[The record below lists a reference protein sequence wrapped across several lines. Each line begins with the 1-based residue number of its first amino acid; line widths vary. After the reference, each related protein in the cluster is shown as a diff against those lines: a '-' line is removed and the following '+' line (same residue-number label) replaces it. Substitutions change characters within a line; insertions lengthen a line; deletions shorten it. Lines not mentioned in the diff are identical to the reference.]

1 MPGSHHVAASEEMGA
16 MSHPYHIVIAEDFD
30 AVRTLLIRLI
40 GNRYPNATIS
50 AVADGILAYDIIVR
64 SGADL
69 LIATTHLPVLD
80 GPSLIRRLRRQ
91 QATIPILLLSSD
103 PAMASVG
110 AQAGADRFLLKPF
123 T

>member
-1 MPGSHHVAASEEMGA
+1 

-50 AVADGILAYDIIVR
+50 AVADGILAYDIIAR

-69 LIATTHLPVLD
+69 LIATTHLPSLD
-80 GPSLIRRLRRQ
+80 GPSLIRRLRGQ

-110 AQAGADRFLLKPF
+110 VQAGADRFLLKPF
-123 T
+123 TLQELYQALNALLP